1 MISVFS
7 VAKKHKRMYQQI
19 QAYLQPRFPEYV
31 EMLRHMVAI
40 NSFTANPHGVN
51 ALGELTA
58 MAFESL
64 GFSAQS
70 IPSANPAHGAHLVL
84 TRKGRARCTVG
95 LVSHLDTVFSDE
107 EERANEFHWRV
118 EKDRLYG
125 PGTVDIKGGT
135 VMIHMV
141 LAALR
146 DVAPDVFDNTTWVVL
161 LNAAEEVMADDF
173 GALCLQQ
180 LGDDAVAC
188 LVFEGGRWAD
198 GECSLVAARKGRA
211 MFRITAEGRAAHA
224 GNQHG
229 SGANAVVALAQVVQQ
244 VADLTDYDRQLTFNV
259 GRIEGG
265 TVANRVP
272 HHAEA
277 LVEMRAFAPDVFA
290 DGVQRM
296 LALSGP
302 SDVGSTRGDFQCQ
315 ITVELLAQ
323 TQPWARNPIT
333 DRLLTI
339 WHAAAVPMGITVV
352 SEERGGLSD
361 GNWVWQHVPTI
372 DGLGPSGGNMHCSE
386 RSADGSKDQE
396 YAFASTFVPKATLN
410 TAALLRL
417 LRED

>member
-1 MISVFS
+1 MEQPDLYE
-7 VAKKHKRMYQQI
+7 RI
-19 QAYLQPRFPEYV
+19 QAYLQPRFPEYI
-31 EMLRHMVAI
+31 EMLRHMVSI

-70 IPSANPAHGAHLVL
+70 IPSADSQHGAHLVL
-84 TRKGRARCTVG
+84 TRHGRSQRSIG
-95 LVSHLDTVFSDE
+95 MVSHLDTVFPAE
-107 EERANEFHWRV
+107 EERDHDFRWRV
-118 EKDRLYG
+118 AKDRLYG
-125 PGTVDIKGGT
+125 PGTVNIKGGT

-146 DVAPDVFDNTTWVVL
+146 DVAPNVFDSTTWIVL
-161 LNAAEEVMADDF
+161 LNAAEEVMAADF
-173 GALCLQQ
+173 GALCMEQ
-180 LGDDAVAC
+180 LGDALAC
-188 LVFEGGRWAD
+188 LVFEGGRWTD

-211 MFRITAEGRAAHA
+211 MFRVTAEGRAAHA

-229 SGANAVVALAQVVQQ
+229 RGANAVVALSQIVQQ
-244 VADLTDYDRQLTFNV
+244 VAALTDYKRQLTFNV

-277 LVEMRAFAPDVFA
+277 LVEMRTFAPDVFA
-290 DGVQRM
+290 DGVARM
-296 LALSGP
+296 LALGGS
-302 SDVGSTRGDFQCQ
+302 SDVGSVRGDFQCQ

-323 TQPWARNPIT
+323 TRPWARNPAT
-333 DRLLTI
+333 DRLLDI
-339 WHAAAVPMGITVV
+339 WRTAAAPLGISVV
-352 SEERGGLSD
+352 TEERGGLSD
-361 GNWVWQHVPTI
+361 GNWVWQHIPTI

-396 YAFASTFVPKATLN
+396 YALASTFVPKATLN
-410 TAALLRL
+410 AAALLRL
-417 LRED
+417 LREK